1 MTPDELTAMT
11 TSPDS
16 KLELNEVSV
25 QVKVASASL
34 TTINPIRRGDLGSA
48 GDRIEHVLVTA
59 G

>member
-34 TTINPIRRGDLGSA
+34 TTITPIRRDDLGSA